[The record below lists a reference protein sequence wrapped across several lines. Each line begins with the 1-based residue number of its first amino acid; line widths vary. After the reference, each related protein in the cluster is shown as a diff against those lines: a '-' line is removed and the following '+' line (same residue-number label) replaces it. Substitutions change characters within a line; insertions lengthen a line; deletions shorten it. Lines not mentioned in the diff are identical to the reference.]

1 MQRNT
6 SMTSTDPTAADVAA
20 GDRTFYPVSESQ
32 YCTTKEGAAVKCAM
46 AFRGSDL
53 TAALVAGQPLYL
65 GFEATQLTQVS
76 CRAS

>member
-6 SMTSTDPTAADVAA
+6 SVSSTGPTAADVAA
-20 GDRTFYPVSESQ
+20 GGRAFYPVSESQ
-32 YCTTKEGAAVKCAM
+32 FCTTKEGAAVKCAM

-65 GFEATQLTQVS
+65 GFEATQLTQV
-76 CRAS
+76 CCPAS